1 MCNSTILFVGIVC
14 SAARAIWSACGVSIV
29 SCGGL
34 SPYCSWRF
42 LLKQTVA
49 WFFLGATWFEKVL
62 SMAHFPNM
70 DIDTGMPTF
79 TVYKVF
85 VAAWVAMS
93 QQGAQ
98 HEWGNCTTIFVLNN
112 KFIPW
117 IQWQILFYSEQV
129 WMMRCKKKCCFPTF
143 LSTNTFPYLSQKCLV
158 TWSKYWRRKRTMM
171 WNAFAIICCIETRRF
186 AWFAVTFS
194 QNCERQCAA
203 TCPYSSDDSGNAL
216 VVTMQWW
223 WWWWWWWWLA
233 VYDIR

>member
-49 WFFLGATWFEKVL
+49 WFF
-62 SMAHFPNM
+62 
-70 DIDTGMPTF
+70 
-79 TVYKVF
+79 
-85 VAAWVAMS
+85 WV
-93 QQGAQ
+93 Q
-98 HEWGNCTTIFVLNN
+98 HG
-112 KFIPW
+112 
-117 IQWQILFYSEQV
+117 S
-129 WMMRCKKKCCFPTF
+129 KKCCQRRIFPTWTLTPGCPPSQFTRFLWPHELQCRNRVRSTNEATVQQYLCWTTNSFPGSNGKSYFILNKSEWCAVKKSCFPTF

-223 WWWWWWWWLA
+223 WWWWLA